1 MRFVSTAV
9 LTFLVSQWMSP
20 ARQMAFNVVALLAAS
35 VLMSTALVGDT
46 GTVGLTVTG
55 VIVAGLGSYNMCST
69 IIAVVDKTIQVR
81 DLSNRLTFG
90 LPGFCMHVR
99 VMTADMY

>member
-1 MRFVSTAV
+1 
-9 LTFLVSQWMSP
+9 
-20 ARQMAFNVVALLAAS
+20 
-35 VLMSTALVGDT
+35 MSTALVGDT